1 MEGAEKRGQIFSINV
16 PRSLEG
22 MKKSFFSGDSCDLKA
37 SWESPIQRR
46 GTADILE
53 RKSNFQKV
61 GNVGNQISNPIEDPM
76 QRSQFK
82 PFTWHLRIKDF
93 V

>member
-37 SWESPIQRR
+37 SWESHIQRR
-46 GTADILE
+46 GTADIRE

-61 GNVGNQISNPIEDPM
+61 GI
-76 QRSQFK
+76 RWK
-82 PFTWHLRIKDF
+82 PNF
-93 V
+93 

>member
-37 SWESPIQRR
+37 SWESHIQRR
-46 GTADILE
+46 GTADIRE

-61 GNVGNQISNPIEDPM
+61 GSRGCW
-76 QRSQFK
+76 K
-82 PFTWHLRIKDF
+82 PNF
-93 V
+93 